1 MIKVCK
7 PLLSAFILLIDF
19 PFEIQ
24 VCLNG
29 KMERPQDNHRKLI
42 TVKTAGFFQ
51 EVEADAV
58 K

>member
-7 PLLSAFILLIDF
+7 PSLSAFTLLIDF

-29 KMERPQDNHRKLI
+29 RTERPQDNHRKLI
-42 TVKTAGFFQ
+42 TVKTAEFF
-51 EVEADAV
+51 
-58 K
+58 